1 MIFNFKWYDMKELK
15 YILMAMVAGWII
27 WGCDDNYYHDSGLA
41 NGKHDCSMWEYL
53 HTDGR
58 DWDSTVVMIERAGLR
73 SLFDGGDSENG
84 EITFFG
90 PTNYSIMQFLYKTL
104 DDVGE
109 VMYERIADIPVEM
122 CRQMILS
129 HVIRGKK
136 MSTDFDFEVKGT
148 LTGGSVETTLT
159 GRQLRVYR
167 VRGEYNGIP
176 DIGPE
181 GLMIHALEG
190 GHIAG
195 VASSNIE
202 TTNGVVHSLS
212 YTHQLTELY

>member
-1 MIFNFKWYDMKELK
+1 MKQMIYVVML
-15 YILMAMVAGWII
+15 VASCCWMI
-27 WGCDDNYYHDSGLA
+27 GCDDDYYHDSGLA
-41 NGKHDCSMWEYL
+41 NGKHDCTVWEYL

-58 DWDSTVVMIERAGLR
+58 DWDSTVVMIERAGLE
-73 SLFDGGDSENG
+73 SLFKGEDDENK

-104 DDVGE
+104 DENGE
-109 VMYERIADIPVEM
+109 EKYARIADIPVGV

-136 MSTDFDFEVKGT
+136 MSTDFDYEVKGT
-148 LTGGSVETTLT
+148 LTGGSVEESLT
-159 GRQLRVYR
+159 GKPLRVYR
-167 VRGEYNGIP
+167 SRGSFHDVP

-181 GLMIHALEG
+181 ALSVHALG
-190 GHIAG
+190 SGHIVM

-202 TTNGVVHSLS
+202 MTNGIVHSLS
-212 YTHQLTELY
+212 YTYELTELY

>member
-1 MIFNFKWYDMKELK
+1 MKQLK
-15 YILMAMVAGWII
+15 YILIAMVAGLVVWS
-27 WGCDDNYYHDSGLA
+27 CDDDYYHDSGLA
-41 NGKHDCSMWEYL
+41 NGKHDCTLWGYL

-58 DWDSTVVMIERAGLR
+58 DWDSTIVMIERAGLE
-73 SLFDGGDSENG
+73 SLFKGEDGENR

-104 DDVGE
+104 DDAGG
-109 VMYERIADIPVEM
+109 VMYERVADVPVEM

-136 MSTDFDFEVKGT
+136 MSMDFDFEVKGT
-148 LTGGSVETTLT
+148 LTGGSMETTLT
-159 GRQLRVYR
+159 GIQLRVYR
-167 VRGEYNGIP
+167 VRGTYNGIP

-181 GLMIHALEG
+181 GLMIHGLES
-190 GHIAG
+190 GHIEA

-212 YTHQLTELY
+212 YSYQLTELY